1 LEKLAWTNGIDCASI
16 ENSQRFRTMRARA
29 IKLALSCAAVAALS
43 GMQAV
48 AAENIGEAVAVID

>member
-1 LEKLAWTNGIDCASI
+1 
-16 ENSQRFRTMRARA
+16 MRARA